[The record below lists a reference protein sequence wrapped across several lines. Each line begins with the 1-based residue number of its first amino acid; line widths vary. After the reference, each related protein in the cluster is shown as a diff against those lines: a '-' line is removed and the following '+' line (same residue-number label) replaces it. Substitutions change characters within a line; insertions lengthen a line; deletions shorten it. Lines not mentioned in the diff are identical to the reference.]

1 MRGQTINRAIVLVAG
16 LLCLALGP
24 SLGWA
29 FSESGGGC
37 ESDCRKCHSLTK
49 PEATEL
55 VHQINPEVEVLGIN
69 NSPVGGLWELTVSVK
84 GRKGLAYIDFAKKH
98 IMTGSIIE
106 VKSKENVTDRRLYD
120 ITKIE
125 QASIPLKDA
134 IAIGNP
140 DAKMRVIV
148 FSDPECPYC
157 RKLHHELKQVVAEHD
172 DVVFFIKMLPLKIH
186 PQAYKK
192 AQAILCDKSVKTLDR
207 AFDGLGLSEPT
218 CASTELD
225 ESIALAERLGIT
237 GTPTLVLPDGGIL
250 GGFKPADELYKLIQA
265 SAAAAATNSG
275 KPAAQ
280 PAAKA
285 VPSTKP

>member
-1 MRGQTINRAIVLVAG
+1 MDRHTFRRAIVVVAG
-16 LLCLALGP
+16 LLCVVLGP

-37 ESDCRKCHSLTK
+37 ESDCRKCHSLSTT
-49 PEATEL
+49 EATDL
-55 VHQINPEVEVLGIN
+55 VHQINPEVEVLGIS

-98 IMTGSIIE
+98 IMTGSILD
-106 VKSKENVTDRRLYD
+106 VKSKQNVTDRRLYD
-120 ITKIE
+120 ITKID

-140 DAKMRVIV
+140 AAKMRVIV

-157 RKLHHELKQVVAEHD
+157 RKLHKEIKQVVAEHD
-172 DVVFFIKMLPLKIH
+172 DVVFFVKMLPLKIH

-207 AFDGLGLSEPT
+207 AFDGLGLGEPT
-218 CASTELD
+218 CESTELD
-225 ESIALAERLGIT
+225 ATIALAEKLGIS
-237 GTPTLVLPDGGIL
+237 GTPTLILPDGGML

-265 SAAAAATNSG
+265 SAAAAATKDG
-275 KPAAQ
+275 KPAPQ
-280 PAAKA
+280 PAAKE

>member
-1 MRGQTINRAIVLVAG
+1 MKRALVVLAG
-16 LLCLALGP
+16 LVCMVLGP
-24 SLGWA
+24 SLVWA

-37 ESDCRKCHSLTK
+37 ESDCRKCHSLSAT
-49 PEATEL
+49 EASEL
-55 VHQINPEVEVLGIN
+55 VHQINPEVEVLGIT

-98 IMTGSIIE
+98 IMTGSILD

-120 ITKIE
+120 ITKIDTS
-125 QASIPLKDA
+125 AIPLKDA
-134 IAIGNP
+134 IALGNP

-157 RKLHHELKQVVAEHD
+157 RKLHKELKQVVADHD

-207 AFDGLGLSEPT
+207 AFDGLGLAEPT
-218 CASTELD
+218 CESTELD
-225 ESIALAERLGIT
+225 ETIALAERLGIT
-237 GTPTLVLPDGGIL
+237 GTPTLILPDGGML

-265 SAAAAATNSG
+265 SAAAAATKDG
-275 KPAAQ
+275 QPTPQ
-280 PAAKA
+280 PAAKE
-285 VPSTKP
+285 VPAKKP